1 VTRQKKLSQAQ
12 YIDKLARDM
21 KETGADGLQERVRRL
36 VLELRPGIDPAL
48 LYYHTHT
55 SKHSP
60 AGFPDVTI
68 VMPSHGRLIFAELKQ
83 QRARPTLAQ
92 LNWLDALSFL
102 GGVEVY
108 LWRPL
113 DLLEGTIEATLK
125 MGPQDLERN
134 SEWVRGHGRIGDDYS
149 LPKGA

>member
-1 VTRQKKLSQAQ
+1 M
-12 YIDKLARDM
+12 KLALAMR
-21 KETGADGLQERVRRL
+21 ETGANGLQERLRRL
-36 VLELRPGIDPAL
+36 CLSLRHVLDPEM
-48 LYYHTHT
+48 LYYHTHI

-68 VMPSHGRLIFAELKQ
+68 VMPSRGRLIFAELKQ

-113 DLLEGTIEATLK
+113 DLLEGTIEAKLK
-125 MGPQDLERN
+125 MGPQDLECN